1 MDISRNDN
9 IALCA
14 YYRALADVS
23 VYSYRSVIKNVSVK
37 TVDVSVYDKNVL
49 TIYPVFCFI
58 KDYVAVFFRKL
69 ELLVTLL
76 GTFID
81 NIVLLGN
88 NVLSF
93 CKKLFQF
100 VLE

>member
-1 MDISRNDN
+1 MELEARIFV
-9 IALCA
+9 A
-14 YYRALADVS
+14 
-23 VYSYRSVIKNVSVK
+23 
-37 TVDVSVYDKNVL
+37 
-49 TIYPVFCFI
+49 FI
-58 KDYVAVFFRKL
+58 LRKINAAFFRKL

>member
-14 YYRALADVS
+14 YYRTLADVS
-23 VYSYRSVIKNVSVK
+23 VYSYRSVIENVSVK

-100 VLE
+100 VLD